1 LISSVHRDERSR
13 VTDTLEPSSAAAALG
28 RRDRLILLT
37 LCAAQF
43 MVALDFSIVT
53 VALTAIGRDLDLT
66 STADVQW
73 VMTAFVLPVAGS
85 MLLFSRIADRV
96 GRRRVLTLGAAVVAV
111 ASVAAGLAPNAGVLL
126 TARVVQGIGSAMIG
140 PTALALLTTSFAEG
154 PTRDRALGINGAMLS
169 LGFVVG
175 TVGGGVL
182 TQTFGWRSTMFL
194 LAMMCALVLLGAV
207 TVLPAGLVA
216 RAATPLDLPGALLV
230 TSGLVALVY
239 AISTGQHAGWTSAP
253 TLGVFAAAAV
263 LLTGF
268 LVAESRQRDP
278 LVPLAFL
285 ARRTIG
291 AGAVV
296 GFVTFGMCGGA
307 TVLLSLY
314 MQDVLGLTALQTG
327 MALIGEGVAA
337 AVIGGLASRVIART
351 GATGALLTGLLV
363 QAASTASMLALP
375 VAGDLVL
382 VVVASS
388 VLGLGHVL
396 AVVAFIT
403 TMTSGLTAEEQ
414 GLAGGVAQ
422 TAQQIGT
429 AVGVAVLATVAAA
442 AGTSS
447 RSAELAG
454 LHGGWLLATVAV
466 AVAAGV
472 AAVFL
477 RARPAT

>member
-1 LISSVHRDERSR
+1 
-13 VTDTLEPSSAAAALG
+13 
-28 RRDRLILLT
+28 
-37 LCAAQF
+37 
-43 MVALDFSIVT
+43 
-53 VALTAIGRDLDLT
+53 
-66 STADVQW
+66 
-73 VMTAFVLPVAGS
+73 
-85 MLLFSRIADRV
+85 
-96 GRRRVLTLGAAVVAV
+96 
-111 ASVAAGLAPNAGVLL
+111 
-126 TARVVQGIGSAMIG
+126 
-140 PTALALLTTSFAEG
+140 
-154 PTRDRALGINGAMLS
+154 
-169 LGFVVG
+169 
-175 TVGGGVL
+175 
-182 TQTFGWRSTMFL
+182 
-194 LAMMCALVLLGAV
+194 
-207 TVLPAGLVA
+207 
-216 RAATPLDLPGALLV
+216 
-230 TSGLVALVY
+230 
-239 AISTGQHAGWTSAP
+239 
-253 TLGVFAAAAV
+253 VFAAAAV
-263 LLTGF
+263 LLTAF
-268 LVAESRQRDP
+268 LVAEARQRDP

-327 MALIGEGVAA
+327 VALIGEGVAA
-337 AVIGGLASRVIART
+337 AVIGGLASRVIARA

-363 QAASTASMLALP
+363 QAASTAAMLTLP
-375 VAGDLVL
+375 VTGDLVL
-382 VVVASS
+382 VVVTSS

-403 TMTSGLTAEEQ
+403 TMTSGLTAEDQ

-466 AVAAGV
+466 AGAAGV

>member
-1 LISSVHRDERSR
+1 M
-13 VTDTLEPSSAAAALG
+13 TDTLEPRSAGLA

-43 MVALDFSIVT
+43 MVALDFSVVT

-73 VMTAFVLPVAGS
+73 VMTAFVLPVAGT
-85 MLLFSRIADRV
+85 MLLFSRIGDRV
-96 GRRRVLTLGAAVVAV
+96 GRRRLLTIGAAVVAL
-111 ASVAAGLAPNAGVLL
+111 ASVVAGFAPNAGVLVA
-126 TARVVQGIGSAMIG
+126 ARVVQGVGSAMIG

-182 TQTFGWRSTMFL
+182 TQTLGWRSTMFL
-194 LAMMCALVLLGAV
+194 LALMCALVLVGAA
-207 TVLPAGLVA
+207 TVLPAGRVA
-216 RAATPLDLPGALLV
+216 RSGAQLDLPGALLV
-230 TSGLVALVY
+230 TGGLVALVY
-239 AISTGQHAGWTSAP
+239 AISTGEHAGWTSAP
-253 TLGVFAAAAV
+253 TLGAFAAAAV
-263 LLTGF
+263 LLIGF
-268 LVAESRQRDP
+268 VVVEGRQRDP
-278 LVPLAFL
+278 LVPLGFL

-327 MALIGEGVAA
+327 SALIGEGVAA
-337 AVIGGLASRVIART
+337 AAAGALAAGVIARLGT
-351 GATGALLTGLLV
+351 TRTLLVGLLV
-363 QAASTASMLALP
+363 QAVSTAAMVALP
-375 VAGDLVL
+375 DAGGLAL
-382 VVVASS
+382 VVVTSS
-388 VLGLGHVL
+388 VMGLGHVL
-396 AVVAFIT
+396 AVVAFMT
-403 TMTSGLTAEEQ
+403 TMTSGLTAAEQ
-414 GLAGGVAQ
+414 GLAGGLAQ

-429 AVGVAVLATVAAA
+429 AVGVAVLATVAAT
-442 AGTSS
+442 AGTSP
-447 RSAELAG
+447 RAAELVG
-454 LHGGWLLATVAV
+454 LHGGWLLAAVAV
-466 AVAAGV
+466 AAAAGV

-477 RARPAT
+477 RSPAAVPAGGLQAS

>member
-1 LISSVHRDERSR
+1 M
-13 VTDTLEPSSAAAALG
+13 TDTLEPSSTAAALG

-53 VALTAIGRDLDLT
+53 VALTAIGRDLGLT

-73 VMTAFVLPVAGS
+73 VMTAFVLPIAGS
-85 MLLFSRIADRV
+85 MLLFSRIADRL
-96 GRRRVLTLGAAVVAV
+96 GRRRVLTVGAAVVAV
-111 ASVAAGLAPNAGVLL
+111 ASVAAGLAPNAGVLVA
-126 TARVVQGIGSAMIG
+126 ARVVQGIGSAMIG
-140 PTALALLTTSFAEG
+140 PTALALLTTSFTEG
-154 PTRDRALGINGAMLS
+154 RARDRALGINGAMLS

-182 TQTFGWRSTMFL
+182 TQALGWRSTMFL
-194 LAMMCALVLLGAV
+194 LAVMCAVVLVGAV

-230 TSGLVALVY
+230 TGGLVALVY
-239 AISTGQHAGWTSAP
+239 AISTGQHAGWTSPA
-253 TLGVFAAAAV
+253 TLGAFAAAVV
-263 LLTGF
+263 LLIGF
-268 LVAESRQRDP
+268 VVAESRQRDP

-327 MALIGEGVAA
+327 VALIGEGVAA
-337 AVIGGLASRVIART
+337 AAIGGLASRVIART
-351 GATGALLTGLLV
+351 GATGALLAGLLV
-363 QAASTASMLALP
+363 QAASTAAMLALP
-375 VAGDLVL
+375 VTGGLLL
-382 VVVASS
+382 VVVVTSS

-477 RARPAT
+477 RARAAT